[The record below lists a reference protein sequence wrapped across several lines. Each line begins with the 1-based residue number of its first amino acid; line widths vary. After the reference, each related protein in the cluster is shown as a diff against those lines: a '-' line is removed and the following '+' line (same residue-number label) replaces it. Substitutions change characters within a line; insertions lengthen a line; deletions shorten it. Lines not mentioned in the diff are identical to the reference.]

1 MIYARSLFEYLDH
14 RGCGIQCSGARQPIA
29 LPEIKIGGS
38 PTPPAGNAASA
49 GGVDRCVDVQ
59 IGSSRA
65 FDCLNRKLREQAD
78 RVNPSMPAAPLEL
91 ELAGSQGRYSQ
102 HSRRAAAIWQEFRGV
117 GHAVSAAAANL
128 QRADGQALNG
138 LDFAEGALSSM

>member
-78 RVNPSMPAAPLEL
+78 RVNPSMPAAPLNSSSPDL
-91 ELAGSQGRYSQ
+91 KVGTVNIPAVQQQYGKNFGVSVMPYRPPPPIYNVPMGR
-102 HSRRAAAIWQEFRGV
+102 H
-117 GHAVSAAAANL
+117 
-128 QRADGQALNG
+128 
-138 LDFAEGALSSM
+138 